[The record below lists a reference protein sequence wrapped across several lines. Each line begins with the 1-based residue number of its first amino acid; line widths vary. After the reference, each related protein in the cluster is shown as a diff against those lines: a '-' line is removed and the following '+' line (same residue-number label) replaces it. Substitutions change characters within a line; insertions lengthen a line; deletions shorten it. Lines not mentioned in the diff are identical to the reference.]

1 MLFCKFNLPWSESII
16 TNTGRNVHGGEEFSE
31 FYKETFGLQVE
42 NLKQKLLKVKVE
54 EISEFTNFLQ
64 LDTLSTSKEMY
75 IIPKFYER
83 YSIRFSVFRSTL
95 LSTSIITIL
104 DLYLSALELKKKLNL
119 TVGVFDISTDNTIHG
134 NGDRLWILRDSF
146 LNFCI
151 KELLIYNTMFFAK
164 VRKIYFYTST

>member
-1 MLFCKFNLPWSESII
+1 M
-16 TNTGRNVHGGEEFSE
+16 
-31 FYKETFGLQVE
+31 E

-83 YSIRFSVFRSTL
+83 YSIRSSVFRSTL
-95 LSTSIITIL
+95 SLPSIITRL
-104 DLYLSALELKKKLNL
+104 DLYLSTLELKNRLNL
-119 TVGVFDISTDNTIHG
+119 PVEVEYLISALTTPYTEMVIDYESFE
-134 NGDRLWILRDSF
+134 ILGDSF